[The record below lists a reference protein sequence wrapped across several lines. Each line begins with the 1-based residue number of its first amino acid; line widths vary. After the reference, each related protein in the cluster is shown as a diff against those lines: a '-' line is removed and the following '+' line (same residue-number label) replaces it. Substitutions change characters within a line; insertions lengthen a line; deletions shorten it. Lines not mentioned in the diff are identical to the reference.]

1 MDNNTLQLK
10 LKQRLNKLASFD
22 YDNLECWQIVEA
34 FNKAQLA
41 WVRRQLHG
49 TNTRNEGDE
58 ASKRRVDDLEVLLV
72 HEKLVGDDVQYVPI
86 PVNPLNPLE
95 GTTSEFGYYEV
106 DIEDIYNGTG
116 TFFEKAY
123 LEFKRIKCE
132 AFNECCGKGLEY
144 IPPEPI
150 HESEPN
156 PDPNPG
162 PPPLGGIEQEE
173 EIPKY
178 AGDRSMTVYLAEVAN
193 VDLIL
198 RDPLKRPD
206 FEWGETVVTLQN
218 KKLRIWRRDFEIAT
232 PITFIYY
239 RKPLNIQIQYCVDP
253 YTGAQSLVEV
263 PCEFKDDIVE
273 LMIDEAA
280 SIIAGDISDGNQF
293 ARGENQAEKNN

>member
-1 MDNNTLQLK
+1 MNNNTLQLK
-10 LKQRLNKLASFD
+10 IKQRLNKLASFD
-22 YDNLECWQIVEA
+22 YDNIECWQMVEA
-34 FNKAQLA
+34 FNKAQLN
-41 WVRRQLHG
+41 WCRRQLHG

-58 ASKRRVDDLEVLLV
+58 ASKRRVDDLENLLV
-72 HEKLVGDDVQYVPI
+72 HQELLGADVQYVPV
-86 PVNPLNPLE
+86 PVNPLNPLD

-106 DIEDIYNGTG
+106 DIADIYNGTG
-116 TFFEKAY
+116 TFFDKAY

-144 IPPEPI
+144 KIDEPP
-150 HESEPN
+150 HSEPQ
-156 PDPNPG
+156 PVGG
-162 PPPLGGIEQEE
+162 PSEE
-173 EIPKY
+173 EESPKY

-193 VDLIL
+193 IDLIL

-206 FEWGETVVTLQN
+206 FEWGETVITMQD

-239 RKPLNIQIQYCVDP
+239 RKPNMIQIQYCVDP
-253 YTGAQSLVEV
+253 YTGEQSLIEV

-273 LMIDEAA
+273 VLIDETA

-293 ARGENQAEKNN
+293 TRGENQTEKNN